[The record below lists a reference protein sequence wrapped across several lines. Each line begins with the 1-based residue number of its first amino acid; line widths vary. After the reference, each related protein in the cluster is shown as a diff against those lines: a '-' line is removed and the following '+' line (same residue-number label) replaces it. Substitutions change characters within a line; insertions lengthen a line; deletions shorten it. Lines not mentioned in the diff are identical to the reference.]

1 MFGGAAAPGGWLLC
15 DGKSYSRTG
24 FSALFSI
31 ISTFYGSVD
40 GSSFNVPNLKQKVG
54 VGLDASTTWAK
65 NLGQTTGSMGYLGE
79 VSHTLLIAELA
90 AHGHSVSATQGT
102 HTHTDS
108 GHAHYCA
115 GVAHTH
121 GMDHYHNW
129 NAQGSHTHSDAGHTH
144 TLSTAIG
151 AGSNFAAN
159 QPGWLFGATNTG
171 TGYAN
176 IQAAATPAGNT
187 VFASQT
193 NAGWANTGG
202 ASALAF
208 NSNAASAAISTVSAG
223 AIAVAQSN
231 VGSGT
236 PHNNLQ
242 PYVVLNYI
250 IKT

>member
-1 MFGGAAAPGGWLLC
+1 MYGGSGAPANWLLC
-15 DGKSYSRTG
+15 DGTAVSRTG

-31 ISTFYGSVD
+31 ISTFYGAGD
-40 GSSFNVPNLKQKVG
+40 GSSTFNVPNFKQRVAVG
-54 VGLDASTTWAK
+54 RDTTATWAAT
-65 NLGQTTGSMGYLGE
+65 LGQSGGE
-79 VSHTLLIAELA
+79 VNHTLLVAEMA
-90 AHGHSVSATQGT
+90 AHTHNVSATQGT

-108 GHAHYCA
+108 GHVHYCS
-115 GVAHTH
+115 GVDHQH
-121 GMDHYHNW
+121 GSDHYHNW

-151 AGSNFAAN
+151 AGSSFASGS
-159 QPGWLFGATNTG
+159 GWLFGGANTG

-187 VFASQT
+187 LNASQA
-193 NAGWANTGG
+193 NAAWAKT
-202 ASALAF
+202 ATSDRSLAF
-208 NSNAASAAISTVSAG
+208 NSNPASAVISTVSAG
-223 AIAVAQSN
+223 TITVSQSS

-242 PYVVLNYI
+242 PYLVVNYI